1 MEKVRVS
8 PRVAAVVKGFSI
20 AEVRQLLKLREE
32 VLAIARGPE
41 RAAIEW
47 LKRRRARGRLRG
59 LRTDPG
65 GD

>member
-1 MEKVRVS
+1 MEKVMVS
-8 PRVAAVVKGFSI
+8 PRVAEVVKGFSI
-20 AEVRQLLKLREE
+20 DEVRQLLELREE

-47 LKRRRARGRLRG
+47 LKRRRARGRSRC

-65 GD
+65 RD